1 MSNHP
6 ADPRPY
12 DALLVVSF
20 GGPEKPGDVLPFL
33 ENVTRGRAIPRE
45 RLEQVA
51 EHYFAL
57 GGRSPINDQCRAL
70 VAAVRQDFDLNGLS
84 LPTYWGNRNWEPYLA
99 DTLRRMSDN
108 GVRRAVCF
116 VTSAYASYSGCRQ
129 YRENLYDA
137 ARAVGDRAPALD
149 RLRHYFNHPGFVQ
162 AFADTTCS
170 ALQTLAEPGDPD
182 TRLVFVTH
190 SVPLSMAQTSGP
202 TGGAY
207 ERQHRDAAA
216 QIAAAV
222 AARTGTR
229 RDWDLVFCS
238 RSGAPDTP
246 WLEPD
251 VNDHLE
257 RLAKRQ
263 VPSVVVVPVGFVSDH
278 MEVAYDLDTEAA
290 TTARRLGLPFVRAGT
305 PGTHPAFVEMVR
317 DLVTER
323 SAAERGGD
331 PAGRRSAG
339 RARAGTAVQS
349 PAVRT
354 LARRV
359 RRSGKCGMTT
369 PSSWS
374 PAELLALAV
383 EIAEEAGR
391 LVTGERPRRV
401 EVAATKSSPTDIVT
415 IMDTAAERLIR
426 SRDPCRTRGRRH
438 PRRGGR

>member
-70 VAAVRQDFDLNGLS
+70 VAAVRQDFDVAGLS

-99 DTLRRMSDN
+99 DTLRRMADD

-137 ARAVGDRAPALD
+137 ASTVGDRAPALD

-170 ALQTLAEPGDPD
+170 ALQRLAEPGDPD
-182 TRLVFVTH
+182 ARLVFVTH

-202 TGGAY
+202 SGGAY

-238 RSGAPDTP
+238 RSGAPETP

-263 VPSVVVVPVGFVSDH
+263 VSSVVVVPVGFVSDH

-323 SAAERGGD
+323 SAAERGGE
-331 PAGRRSAG
+331 PRRSTLGALG
-339 RARAGTAVQS
+339 PCWDSCAVSCCPNPREAR
-349 PAVRT
+349 PA
-354 LARRV
+354 LG
-359 RRSGKCGMTT
+359 S
-369 PSSWS
+369 
-374 PAELLALAV
+374 
-383 EIAEEAGR
+383 
-391 LVTGERPRRV
+391 
-401 EVAATKSSPTDIVT
+401 AA
-415 IMDTAAERLIR
+415 
-426 SRDPCRTRGRRH
+426 
-438 PRRGGR
+438 